1 MVEFPLEPE
10 VAVVVTVTTLKTYAG
25 VATGV
30 GVGVG
35 VVDGAVTAAALNLIE
50 ARPNR
55 PAPESTEALLNEA
68 VEAVGVGVAV
78 AVSTGATGRSLAS
91 IVVRPTAKLVTD

>member
-1 MVEFPLEPE
+1 
-10 VAVVVTVTTLKTYAG
+10 
-25 VATGV
+25 
-30 GVGVG
+30 
-35 VVDGAVTAAALNLIE
+35 VVDGEVTAAALNRIE

-55 PAPESTEALLNEA
+55 PAEESTEALLNEA

-78 AVSTGATGRSLAS
+78 AVSIGATGKSLAS